1 MGACKPYSDA
11 THRFLPSSEFVSGFH
26 QVFWSLVRLLGIDQT
41 NTATNKAKLPPSAL
55 CRPRILATAA
65 YGGSGASPVVKSVK
79 LLCHGQVACFFF
91 WVTNPLWKSGDYM
104 GLPFVIFLWPDTYST
119 QYEKYQCYS
128 FFTNTHNPTRFHQTS
143 SPSCCSIFPFNPF
156 LLDKHSLNPGKLQRL
171 LFVDVFF
178 HGRVHLR
185 RKNLHFSPRQ
195 MVDWF
200 HASTHWFGA
209 KYLVHSLIYGLNS
222 KYLYNMEYN
231 MGIILIHS
239 IHNWWFKY
247 CNVYIYIY
255 IYKYL
260 SILFENVVPD
270 ET

>member
-1 MGACKPYSDA
+1 ML
-11 THRFLPSSEFVSGFH
+11 F
-26 QVFWSLVRLLGIDQT
+26 
-41 NTATNKAKLPPSAL
+41 
-55 CRPRILATAA
+55 IL
-65 YGGSGASPVVKSVK
+65 KN
-79 LLCHGQVACFFF
+79 LR
-91 WVTNPLWKSGDYM
+91 WVTCPILRCMM
-104 GLPFVIFLWPDTYST
+104 GLIGVLLKTDSRREMLDNLTRATEWPDTYST

-178 HGRVHLR
+178 HGRVHLP

-247 CNVYIYIY
+247 CNVYIY
-255 IYKYL
+255 L
-260 SILFENVVPD
+260 
-270 ET
+270 